1 MRSEAWG
8 LGRAEFQR
16 RRELAGQQGACL
28 LAEGL
33 HSRGQRP
40 RDGEGLPAPEEAGF
54 GSTDHAPTAAAAPTP
69 SACVST
75 VAECIKAQ
83 DATNT
88 VSNQHDLCGSRGTIR
103 RGLVLAQARP
113 QWGLQWRAA
122 DGLSLTAD
130 LPTEASALR

>member
-8 LGRAEFQR
+8 LGRVEFQR
-16 RRELAGQQGACL
+16 RHELAGQQGACL
-28 LAEGL
+28 LAEGW

-40 RDGEGLPAPEEAGF
+40 RAREGLSAPEEARF
-54 GSTDHAPTAAAAPTP
+54 GYTDHAPTAAAAPTP
-69 SACVST
+69 GARVST

-88 VSNQHDLCGSRGTIR
+88 ISNQCDLGGSRGTIR
-103 RGLVLAQARP
+103 RGLVLTQARP

-130 LPTEASALR
+130 LPTEAGTLR